1 MGESGPR
8 SSDQRYGWRI
18 NRPLRGVPRPSGA
31 SPFAPC
37 YGSRI
42 WQAPGGTP
50 HRRFA
55 ASSRNLHKASQLPSR
70 RPVREVPGDAPRE
83 RSPARFAAPAR
94 YSPHRLPAPIQLP
107 APTACADRG
116 CAVQA
121 RDRDVRPPRSDDHLR
136 LRLAR
141 QLRAGGSRRLA
152 LDGAP
157 PGVPHEEA
165 VAHRG
170 GSPRA
175 ANVHGA
181 ERSC

>member
-1 MGESGPR
+1 MGESRPH

-18 NRPLRGVPRPSGA
+18 NRPLSGVP
-31 SPFAPC
+31 APRARARSLLVTAAGLA
-37 YGSRI
+37 GS
-42 WQAPGGTP
+42 GGTP

-94 YSPHRLPAPIQLP
+94 YSPHRLPATIQLP
-107 APTACADRG
+107 APTACEDRG
-116 CAVQA
+116 CAIQA